1 MDPTLAYCFSTLI
14 AFQMQTLTLYKE
26 LVCFISWSRFR
37 GRSLLAQFVQRVEF
51 VVRKASCSCQKCR
64 LKVKDKSLISYN
76 LDQVL

>member
-1 MDPTLAYCFSTLI
+1 
-14 AFQMQTLTLYKE
+14 MQTLTLYKK
-26 LVCFISWSRFR
+26 LVGFISWSRFR

-51 VVRKASCSCQKCR
+51 VVRKASCSYRHKCR